1 MPYED
6 SLPLLVGCLAVA
18 AVCAW
23 LWRTV
28 GQAVWMWLAVVA
40 ACSGFGLATIDY
52 RTVTE
57 REYLEI
63 LLSELAYAVQQKDLP
78 TLLEAIAPEVR
89 PVREQ
94 AERAVK
100 RLKPTSVVI
109 TKLEITVDETAEPPA
124 ATAEMFVRVSGA
136 MVGHEETMG
145 IVAATVSLEKRG
157 RWLVTDCVVKPAEPL
172 GSR

>member
-6 SLPLLVGCLAVA
+6 SLPLLVACLVVA
-18 AVCAW
+18 AVFTW
-23 LWRTV
+23 LWRNV
-28 GQAVWMWLAVVA
+28 GQAVWMWLAVAA
-40 ACSGFGLATIDY
+40 ACSGFGVAAIDY

-63 LLSELAYAVQQKDLP
+63 LLPELAYAVQQKDLQ
-78 TLLEAIAPEVR
+78 TLFVAIAPEVR

-100 RLKPTSVVI
+100 HLKPTSVVI

-124 ATAEMFVRVSGA
+124 ATAEMFVRVSGM

-145 IVAATVSLEKRG
+145 IVAATVSLEKRE
-157 RWLVTDCVVKPAEPL
+157 RWLVTECVVKPAEPL